1 MTKHNEDEL
10 NANETANIRQSLDE
24 SVDALDANTLS
35 NIRQIRAQALDKV
48 GKKARKKAEGRDINW
63 QRYLFGGLATAC
75 VMVLAVVLLL
85 NSPSSMQP
93 VPVDDME
100 LISSSD
106 NLELFEDLE
115 FYEWLEQN
123 DLQS

>member
-10 NANETANIRQSLDE
+10 NANIRQALDE
-24 SVDALDANTLS
+24 SVDALDASTLS
-35 NIRQIRAQALDKV
+35 KIRQIRAQAIE
-48 GKKARKKAEGRDINW
+48 KAEVRSVHW
-63 QRYLFGGLATAC
+63 QGYLLGGLATAC

-85 NSPSSMQP
+85 NSPTSMQS
-93 VPVDDME
+93 VPVDDLE

-115 FYEWLEQN
+115 FYEWLEE
-123 DLQS
+123 DGLPS